1 LIDATGPRGFLHHTL
16 RLEESV
22 LPGMPLTESLYCHFT
37 GVGRTETVGDIPPYP
52 VDDAAVHHVFEG
64 GWAWVLRFNN
74 GITSAGVVATQAV
87 AEELGLSEGEPAWHR
102 LLQRL
107 PALQSQ
113 FRNAVACQP
122 FRHMPRVSFRS
133 STVVGQRWAM
143 LPSAAGFVDPLLST
157 GFALT
162 LLGIERLALILQRDL
177 DSAGCQL
184 QDYAEQT
191 ESDLLAASRLIS
203 ALYATMDNFPAF
215 TAVSLLYFAAV
226 SFSEAAHRLG
236 RHELVRGFLL
246 HQHPKFGPASRL
258 LLERASKLD
267 GAQAF
272 AGEVLRLIEPFN
284 LGRFGNPAR
293 RNWYPVH
300 AEDLLDAAS
309 KLGVSE
315 QEIVAML
322 DKSGFFESTASS
334 RLTVKG
340 LR

>member
-1 LIDATGPRGFLHHTL
+1 
-16 RLEESV
+16 
-22 LPGMPLTESLYCHFT
+22 
-37 GVGRTETVGDIPPYP
+37 
-52 VDDAAVHHVFEG
+52 
-64 GWAWVLRFNN
+64 
-74 GITSAGVVATQAV
+74 
-87 AEELGLSEGEPAWHR
+87 
-102 LLQRL
+102 
-107 PALQSQ
+107 
-113 FRNAVACQP
+113 
-122 FRHMPRVSFRS
+122 
-133 STVVGQRWAM
+133 M

>member
-1 LIDATGPRGFLHHTL
+1 
-16 RLEESV
+16 
-22 LPGMPLTESLYCHFT
+22 M
-37 GVGRTETVGDIPPYP
+37 
-52 VDDAAVHHVFEG
+52 
-64 GWAWVLRFNN
+64 
-74 GITSAGVVATQAV
+74 
-87 AEELGLSEGEPAWHR
+87 
-102 LLQRL
+102 
-107 PALQSQ
+107 
-113 FRNAVACQP
+113 ACQP

-226 SFSEAAHRLG
+226 SFSETAYRLG

-246 HQHPKFGPASRL
+246 HRHPEFGPASRL
-258 LLERASKLD
+258 LLELACKMD
-267 GAQAF
+267 KTF
-272 AGEVLRLIEPFN
+272 AGEVLGLIEPFN
-284 LGRFGNPAR
+284 LGGFGAPAR